1 MRRPISHRTGVPG
14 VLLVGGMCCAV
25 IAQPSLARE
34 PTASVRNRER
44 AAAVPAAV
52 VRRGDEALTRLNW
65 SPVPTPPALP
75 TASLLGLASPRLSS
89 GVTSRQLGGLKT
101 DDGRLA
107 GLGVLSPRIA
117 PAVVLVRSPPDS
129 LRERLL
135 YGIAVVSPRAAVA
148 IEILR
153 EGRRRLRRQ

>member
-1 MRRPISHRTGVPG
+1 MRRPIAHRTG

-25 IAQPSLARE
+25 FAQPSLARE

-65 SPVPTPPALP
+65 SPVPA
-75 TASLLGLASPRLSS
+75 ASLLGLVSPRLSS

>member
-1 MRRPISHRTGVPG
+1 MKPTIHSCVSLT
-14 VLLVGGMCCAV
+14 LLAAVCCVG
-25 IAQPSLARE
+25 LAGPCWGRE
-34 PTASVRNRER
+34 PAPRRAR
-44 AAAVPAAV
+44 AAARAIPAATL
-52 VRRGDEALTRLNW
+52 RAGGEALNRLNW

-75 TASLLGLASPRLSS
+75 TASLLGLVSPRVSS

-117 PAVVLVRSPPDS
+117 PAVVLVRSPPDEP
-129 LRERLL
+129 RERLL
-135 YGIAVVSPRAAVA
+135 YSIAIVSPRAAVA

-153 EGRRRLRRQ
+153 EGRRRLGG

>member
-1 MRRPISHRTGVPG
+1 
-14 VLLVGGMCCAV
+14 
-25 IAQPSLARE
+25 
-34 PTASVRNRER
+34 
-44 AAAVPAAV
+44 
-52 VRRGDEALTRLNW
+52 
-65 SPVPTPPALP
+65 
-75 TASLLGLASPRLSS
+75 
-89 GVTSRQLGGLKT
+89 VTSRQLGGLKT